1 MKKLSLVL
9 VICMLLT
16 ACAPAAPQETLPAN
30 TAGTTIATDSTA
42 NTTPDTQPL
51 ETQDSVS
58 SDTVPSE
65 TVKPTD
71 PAQPTTPNTPN
82 TPTTPT
88 QPTQPVQSDTT
99 CSAHTDEGDDGKC
112 DTCGVSTLV
121 IVDFYNINDLHG
133 KIADADTHPGVDEL
147 TTYLKKAKKTDDHV
161 VLLSSGDM
169 WQGSSESNLTQGL
182 LTTDWMNHLGFS
194 AMCIGNHEYDW
205 GEDPVES
212 NSDLAKFPLLAI
224 NIYDRSTN
232 RRVSYCKS
240 SVIVKKGNVQ
250 IGIIGAV
257 GDCYSSI
264 SKDKVTDIYFKVDDD
279 LTKLVKD
286 EAAKLRSQGADY
298 IVYLLHDGYEQSKS
312 ATTTNINGNQI
323 RSYYDTALSNGYVDL
338 VFEGHTH
345 QRYIL
350 KDEYGVYHL
359 QNKGDNKG
367 ISHVEISINTANG
380 NNKVRSA
387 DLISSGTYANM
398 ADDPIVEE
406 LLDKYSEDV
415 SVGTDVLG
423 TNSKKRSS
431 AQIAQL
437 VADQYYKKGLELWG
451 DQYDIVLGGGFM
463 SVRSP
468 YELPVGDITYGM
480 LYSLLPFDNNL
491 VLCSIKGRD
500 LKTRFF
506 ETDNDRYYL
515 SYGDYGKQVKNNID
529 PNKTYY
535 IVVDSYSSVYAPNKL
550 TEIERY
556 EEKYYARDML
566 ADYAKSGGFKK

>member
-1 MKKLSLVL
+1 LKKLCLIL
-9 VICMLLT
+9 VICLLLT
-16 ACAPAAPQETLPAN
+16 ACAPAAPQDTAPTS
-30 TAGTTIATDSTA
+30 TAGTAAATIPTQIAPETQAPQPTDTA
-42 NTTPDTQPL
+42 TTPT
-51 ETQDSVS
+51 ES
-58 SDTVPSE
+58 
-65 TVKPTD
+65 VKPTD
-71 PAQPTTPNTPN
+71 STKPTEPAKPTE
-82 TPTTPT
+82 PT
-88 QPTQPVQSDTT
+88 QGDTK
-99 CSAHTDEGDDGKC
+99 CSVHTDEGDDGKC

-161 VLLSSGDM
+161 VLLSTGDM

-182 LTTDWMNHLGFS
+182 IATDWMNHLGFA
-194 AMCIGNHEYDW
+194 AMSLGNHEYDW
-205 GEDPVES
+205 GEEPVEK
-212 NSDLAKFPLLAI
+212 NNELAKFPLLAI
-224 NIYDRSTN
+224 NVYDRDTN
-232 RRVSYCKS
+232 RRASYCKS
-240 SVIVKKGNVQ
+240 SVMVEKGSVQ
-250 IGIIGAV
+250 IGIIGAI

-264 SKDKVTDIYFKVDDD
+264 SKDKVEDIYFKVDDE
-279 LTKLVKD
+279 LTKLVKE

-298 IVYLLHDGYEQSKS
+298 IVYLLHDGYDQSKS

-323 RSYYDTALSNGYVDL
+323 GYYYDTELSNGYVDL

-387 DLISSGTYANM
+387 DLISTGVYANM
-398 ADDPIVEE
+398 TDDPIVEE
-406 LLDKYSEDV
+406 LLDKYDEDV

-423 TNSKKRSS
+423 TNARKRSS
-431 AQIAQL
+431 TEMAQL
-437 VADQYYKKGLELWG
+437 VADLYYKKGLELWG
-451 DQYDIVLGGGFM
+451 DEYEIVLGGGFM

-468 YELPVGDITYGM
+468 YELAAGDITYGM
-480 LYSLLPFDNNL
+480 LYSLFPFDNDL
-491 VLCSIKGRD
+491 VLCSIQGRD
-500 LKTRFF
+500 LKSRFF

-535 IVVDSYSSVYAPNKL
+535 IVVDSYSSVYAPNRL
-550 TEIERY
+550 TEIQRY

>member
-1 MKKLSLVL
+1 MKKLCLL
-9 VICMLLT
+9 LIICLLLT
-16 ACAPAAPQETLPAN
+16 ACAPAAPQDTTPMS
-30 TAGTTIATDSTA
+30 TAGMAAASDPTQILT
-42 NTTPDTQPL
+42 DTQPE
-51 ETQDSVS
+51 ETQSV
-58 SDTVPSE
+58 
-65 TVKPTD
+65 
-71 PAQPTTPNTPN
+71 QPTGTA
-82 TPTTPT
+82 TTPT
-88 QPTQPVQSDTT
+88 EAVKPSDSTKPTETT
-99 CSAHTDEGDDGKC
+99 KPTESAKPTEPAQNDAKCSAHTDEGDDGKC

-182 LTTDWMNHLGFS
+182 LTTDWMNHLGFA
-194 AMCIGNHEYDW
+194 AMSLGNHEYDW
-205 GEDPVES
+205 GEDPVEK
-212 NSDLAKFPLLAI
+212 NNDLAKFPLLAI
-224 NIYDRSTN
+224 NVYDRSTN

-240 SVIVKKGNVQ
+240 SVMVKKGDVQ
-250 IGIIGAV
+250 IGIIGAI

-323 RSYYDTALSNGYVDL
+323 SYYYDTELSNGYVDL

-367 ISHVEISINTANG
+367 ISHVEVSINTANG
-380 NNKVRSA
+380 NSKVRSA
-387 DLISSGTYANM
+387 DLISTGVYANM

-406 LLDKYSEDV
+406 LLDKYDEDV

-423 TNSKKRSS
+423 KNARKRSS
-431 AQIAQL
+431 SEIAQL

-451 DQYDIVLGGGFM
+451 DEYDIVLGGGFM

-468 YELPVGDITYGM
+468 YELAAGDITYGM
-480 LYSLLPFDNNL
+480 LYSLLPFDNDL
-491 VLCSIKGRD
+491 VLCSIKGKD
-500 LKTRFF
+500 LKSRFF

-535 IVVDSYSSVYAPNKL
+535 IVVDSYSSVYAPNRL